1 MHYNCYPKPV
11 PGLDLQKEEVKR
23 LTIENNI
30 DIKIYKY
37 KLCDRWRKES
47 ESRKERE
54 RERG

>member
-54 RERG
+54 RERV